1 MSNCCST
8 PERSADPRVDAVCP
22 LSRTRGKQVDLVTV
36 KALLTETQL
45 ARLQPTSHYFCP
57 DATCDIVYF
66 DAGGQTYS
74 TSHVRVP
81 VWQKMPPGGR
91 TVCYCLG
98 ENETSIRIE
107 MERLG
112 RSDAVERV
120 RRHIEA
126 GRCACEVRNPRG
138 ACCLGDVTAAV
149 KRVALAMQTAK
160 SEVNV
165 RGSLHDDPATANV
178 SDR

>member
-1 MSNCCST
+1 MSNCCQ
-8 PERSADPRVDAVCP
+8 PAASAPQAMLSCPVWRTKGKAVE
-22 LSRTRGKQVDLVTV
+22 LLTV
-36 KALLTETQL
+36 KALLTEHALGRVTASEHQ
-45 ARLQPTSHYFCP
+45 FCP
-57 DATCDIVYF
+57 EPDCEVVYF
-66 DAGGQTYS
+66 DAAGSVYTKADL
-74 TSHVRVP
+74 RVP
-81 VWQKMPPGGR
+81 VWQKEPFGDRM
-91 TVCYCLG
+91 VCYCFG
-98 ENETSIRIE
+98 ENETSIRTEI
-107 MERLG
+107 ERLG

-160 SEVNV
+160 SEVSV
-165 RGSLHDDPATANV
+165 RGVLHDDRATANV